1 MSDHDSG
8 SKPALLVIEEAT
20 GKCIRQ
26 LSLGEPYPGSQEI
39 DLVINF
45 DDGTQLAIEIDVASR
60 LSFEIEHLSPD
71 SKGEME
77 PVKKSRKGSL
87 RALAKQQGNR
97 GIGKSR
103 TRGSR
108 A

>member
-1 MSDHDSG
+1 MSDRDSG

-20 GKCIRQ
+20 GKRIRQ
-26 LSLGEPYPGSQEI
+26 LSLGEPYRGSQEI

-45 DDGTQLAIEIDVASR
+45 DDGTQLAIDIDVASR

-71 SKGEME
+71 SKGELE

-97 GIGKSR
+97 GRGKSR

-108 A
+108 P